1 MGFHTPVGIPE
12 KIMPHYVARGQ
23 KELVAS
29 IIVPFLQDDEV
40 YVTHGLYNTKDR
52 LISVNGGQ
60 SLGRLVVTNQ
70 RLIFWPD
77 DYLYPHL
84 AVDFASMYDWES
96 QWMFKL
102 RGLFFFVEGQR
113 HMFGTHKTAANVI
126 INSLGAE
133 KKRA

>member
-1 MGFHTPVGIPE
+1 MGFHTPKGIPE
-12 KIMPHYVARGQ
+12 KIMPHYVAREQ

-29 IIVPFLQDDEV
+29 TILPFLQENEV

-52 LISVNGGQ
+52 LISVRGGQ

-77 DYLYPHL
+77 NFAAPHL
-84 AVDFASMYDWES
+84 AVDFESMYDWEI
-96 QWMFKL
+96 QWMFRL
-102 RGLFFFVEGQR
+102 RGLFFFVDGQR
-113 HMFGTHKTAANVI
+113 HMFGTHKTAASVI
-126 INSLGAE
+126 INSLGSE